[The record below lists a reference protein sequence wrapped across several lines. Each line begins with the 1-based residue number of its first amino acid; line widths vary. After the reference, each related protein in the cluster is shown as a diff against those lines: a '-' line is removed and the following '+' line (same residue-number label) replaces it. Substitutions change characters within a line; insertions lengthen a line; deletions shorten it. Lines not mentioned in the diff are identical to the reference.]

1 MEKFLDTLASA
12 ISFLFFPLFMPLY
25 GISLLFQLP
34 LFSFFPKSYIVVCFL
49 IIIVFSILLPLIS
62 YILLKQM
69 NMISNVKMYNKEDRV
84 LPMLVTS
91 FSFFACAIMLFR
103 YAMPLFIINIMVS
116 IAIATLITA
125 IISKWWKISAHLT
138 GIGGLV
144 ASIFIV
150 SLSTG
155 TNPVFVF
162 CASILAAGLLA
173 AARLQLRRHTPL
185 QLIAG
190 FANGIL
196 CISLFSLF
204 DWGIL
209 IRKATA
215 LIF

>member
-1 MEKFLDTLASA
+1 MEKILDTLASA

-49 IIIVFSILLPLIS
+49 IIIIFSILLPLIS
-62 YILLKQM
+62 YVLLKQM
-69 NMISNVKMYNKEDRV
+69 DIISNVKMYKKEDRV
-84 LPMLVTS
+84 LPMVVTS
-91 FSFFACAIMLFR
+91 ISFLACAVMLFR

-155 TNPVFVF
+155 TNPAFVL
-162 CASILAAGLLA
+162 CSSILAAGLLA
-173 AARLQLRRHTPL
+173 TARLQLKRNTPL
-185 QLIAG
+185 QLLAG

-215 LIF
+215 LIY